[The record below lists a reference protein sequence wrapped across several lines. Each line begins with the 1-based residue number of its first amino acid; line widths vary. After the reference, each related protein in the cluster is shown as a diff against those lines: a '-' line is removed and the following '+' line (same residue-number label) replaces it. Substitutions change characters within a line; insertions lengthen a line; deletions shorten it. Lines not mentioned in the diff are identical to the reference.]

1 MDRFYER
8 YPPDDRVRHQRPVSR
23 SWEGEAD
30 VALRSGEPVDER
42 LVGRKICD
50 SVWAIYASSTYVQEH
65 GPMSIADL
73 AKHAMIGFDGIMQ
86 NHRVARWLR
95 VAVPSARDVNRN
107 TSMLETLPAVNAG
120 IGVAATACTAQNY
133 DAI

>member
-1 MDRFYER
+1 
-8 YPPDDRVRHQRPVSR
+8 
-23 SWEGEAD
+23 
-30 VALRSGEPVDER
+30 
-42 LVGRKICD
+42 
-50 SVWAIYASSTYVQEH
+50 
-65 GPMSIADL
+65 MSIADL